1 MKRVLLF
8 GVIGLLPF
16 ACSTSSKLE
25 KQMYDDKFLIKI
37 QYKIIEH
44 GYFTIIKLNDSIPE
58 REIVFSYSINKRH
71 NKFSVSLIENNM
83 PKPSF
88 NIKDY
93 EISDKWNLKE
103 RNTWREKYYKI
114 VHENFLYMT
123 NEQKF
128 HLLDSLSSKR

>member
-1 MKRVLLF
+1 MKQVLLF
-8 GVIGLLPF
+8 GIIGLLPF

-25 KQMYDDKFLIKI
+25 KQMHDDKFLIKI

-44 GYFTIIKLNDSIPE
+44 GYFTFIQLNDSVPE

-71 NKFSVSLIENNM
+71 NKFSVSLLESNTI
-83 PKPSF
+83 KPSYD
-88 NIKDY
+88 IKDY

-114 VHENFLYMT
+114 VHEKFLYMT

-128 HLLDSLSSKR
+128 HLLDSLSLK